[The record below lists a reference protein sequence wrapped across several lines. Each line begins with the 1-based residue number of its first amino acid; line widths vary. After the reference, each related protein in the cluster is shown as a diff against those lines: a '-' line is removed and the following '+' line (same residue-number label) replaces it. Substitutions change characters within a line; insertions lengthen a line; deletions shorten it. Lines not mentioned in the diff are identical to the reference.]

1 MPSSVIN
8 SFSYD
13 PANKILK
20 IVYLSGA
27 IYKLFKC
34 SRYSVYESLSKAR
47 SKGTYLN
54 KKIKGR
60 FEYKKIYEPS

>member
-27 IYKLFKC
+27 IYNYLNVPV
-34 SRYSVYESLSKAR
+34 SVYESLSKAR